1 MFCPFSFV
9 PIYALTVEEL
19 KEMCKWIFSSLE
31 DIHACKNQAVF
42 FHHHPWQHPLAS
54 TSLRE
59 IELPGRRHRSERTL
73 VANVTNHQAG
83 GERSEPDQREKK
95 KRKGSEGEEPTAP
108 KP

>member
-31 DIHACKNQAVF
+31 DIHACKTKLF
-42 FHHHPWQHPLAS
+42 FSPPPSLAS